1 MIVFT
6 SFYRRPSSSTLRERQ
21 GQITNFNEPKT
32 ENKSLPLLD
41 QHINIIKS
49 HSSVLIPVAGAA
61 AVLLRFHQPFRE
73 YFDLLYGLC
82 SNIVDSITGVS

>member
-1 MIVFT
+1 MTFC
-6 SFYRRPSSSTLRERQ
+6 RRPQSSTLRERQ
-21 GQITNFNEPKT
+21 GEITRFNESNT
-32 ENKSLPLLD
+32 EDKSLPLLD

-61 AVLLRFHQPFRE
+61 AVLLRFHQPLRE

-82 SNIVDSITGVS
+82 SNIVDSITGVTQI